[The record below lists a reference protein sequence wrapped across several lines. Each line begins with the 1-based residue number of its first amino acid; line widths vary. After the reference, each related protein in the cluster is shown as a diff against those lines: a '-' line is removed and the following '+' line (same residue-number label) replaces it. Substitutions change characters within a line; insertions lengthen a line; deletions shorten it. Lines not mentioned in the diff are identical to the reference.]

1 MVFGWGHLVMLETLA
16 GSMGDGTF
24 RNDDT
29 EVFDRRLVERAFLR
43 FEEEVVFLEA
53 GEDIVG
59 KGVKKWQ
66 GGVEEENII
75 KVDDKMAFID
85 KVGED
90 GVHKGLEGHGSVT
103 KTKGHDEWLEEAER
117 AFESC
122 FPFITL

>member
-29 EVFDRRLVERAFLR
+29 EIFDRRLVERAFLG

-53 GEDIVG
+53 GEDVMG
-59 KGVKKWQ
+59 KGVKEWQ

-85 KVGED
+85 KVREEA
-90 GVHKGLEGHGSVT
+90 KRALEG
-103 KTKGHDEWLEEAER
+103 
-117 AFESC
+117 C
-122 FPFITL
+122 FPFITF